1 MLSSLR
7 AICWAPAAAPFV
19 KMNRM
24 TGDPHHSRRPLNV
37 TMRLTQ
43 YLRGMMSV
51 LSRKLTVW
59 ISLAVLLAFGLA
71 AAAPGQAIDVVP
83 DDDDSEGN
91 EENPGTVTDPDPDG
105 DDEDPAD
112 ELDDD
117 DPDDELDDEDELEL
131 GADKTVFFERLIAA
145 YPELAVTV
153 EQLQALFDAGWGLG
167 DLAICVVISAD
178 SGKSFEDVLAL
189 AESGM
194 GWGEAAKEAGI
205 EARNLGQA
213 VSAAMG
219 KKGLLWKGHEQDVD
233 ESIQKNQGRGNAYGH
248 DPQHRGGQPDGKS
261 DESKSQGKGQGN
273 SQGKGQG
280 NSDSKADN
288 KDGGKT
294 KK

>member
-1 MLSSLR
+1 
-7 AICWAPAAAPFV
+7 
-19 KMNRM
+19 
-24 TGDPHHSRRPLNV
+24 
-37 TMRLTQ
+37 
-43 YLRGMMSV
+43 MSK
-51 LSRKLTVW
+51 KLTVW

-71 AAAPGQAIDVVP
+71 AAVPGQAIDVEP
-83 DDDDSEGN
+83 DDDSPADDEEDSGAVVDPN
-91 EENPGTVTDPDPDG
+91 PDPE
-105 DDEDPAD
+105 DDEDLDDDPED

-117 DPDDELDDEDELEL
+117 DELEL
-131 GADKTVFFERLIAA
+131 GADKTVFFERLMAA

-167 DLAICVVISAD
+167 DLAICAVISAD

-189 AESGM
+189 AEGGM
-194 GWGEAAKEAGI
+194 GWGEVAKESGI

-233 ESIQKNQGRGNAYGH
+233 ESIQKNRGRGNAYGH
-248 DPQHRGGQPDGKS
+248 DPQHRGGQPDGES

-273 SQGKGQG
+273 NQGKGQG
-280 NSDSKADN
+280 NSGGKANN